1 MKYFIRRAIVGIIS
15 IPFVAGAYLF
25 LYFVL
30 LLAGAE
36 PNASIGESF
45 NNGLLIGTVI
55 ALAITFQP
63 QFSKFLDKIT
73 ETA

>member
-1 MKYFIRRAIVGIIS
+1 MKFLIRRSIVALIS
-15 IPFVAGAYLF
+15 IPLIAGAYLF

-45 NNGLLIGTVI
+45 NNGLLIGVTS
-55 ALAITFQP
+55 AIFFTFYP
-63 QFSKFLDKIT
+63 QISNTLDKLLY
-73 ETA
+73 